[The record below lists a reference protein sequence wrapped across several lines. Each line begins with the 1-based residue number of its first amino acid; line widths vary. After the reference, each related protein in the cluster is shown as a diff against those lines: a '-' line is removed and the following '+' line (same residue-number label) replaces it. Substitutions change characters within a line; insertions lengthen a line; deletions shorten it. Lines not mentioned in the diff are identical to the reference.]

1 VTLEQDL
8 SISLEGF
15 NTEDDANN
23 VGYSTKTAIKVL
35 EEQYSLNISKLRQV
49 IVSADFP
56 SALQN
61 ITSEYQHR
69 LQSTYTNNDQAR
81 AIGKVISKIGK
92 NKQQDEHALV
102 LSFDF
107 YSEWFQEDGSISI
120 NESNIRPVLHRLH
133 HELVHIHE
141 KNTLID
147 LDQNK
152 SIGSYDDALLMLATS
167 AWSEYLANFEST
179 PSAPDE
185 LVIETLAT
193 LEKVINEVPSE
204 INNFVSRRKSGLISI
219 DEMHLAV
226 KDRVKLIVNM
236 YAYAH
241 GYIHGMN
248 INVQE
253 QFLSLY
259 VLLSESKLSKNFL
272 ALGESLLA
280 LKVVYDDGKLKEY
293 NAFNEVTNAIESI
306 YSTFGVMLERI
317 AGEDGAD
324 LYIHIS

>member
-1 VTLEQDL
+1 LEQDL

-23 VGYSTKTAIKVL
+23 VGHTTQTVIKVL
-35 EEQYSLNISKLRQV
+35 EEQYNLNISKLRKV
-49 IVSADFP
+49 IVSPDFP
-56 SALQN
+56 SALQR

-81 AIGKVISKIGK
+81 AIGKVISRIGK

-107 YSEWFQEDGSISI
+107 YGEWFLEDGSVSI

-152 SIGSYDDALLMLATS
+152 SIGNYDDALLMLATS

-185 LVIETLAT
+185 LVIETLET
-193 LEKVINEVPSE
+193 LEKVINQVPSE
-204 INNFVSRRKSGLISI
+204 INSFVSKRKSDLIPLE
-219 DEMHLAV
+219 EMHFAV
-226 KDRVKLIVNM
+226 KNRIKLIVNM
-236 YAYAH
+236 YAYSH

-253 QFLSLY
+253 QFSSLY
-259 VLLSESKLSKNFL
+259 VLLSESKLSKQFF

-280 LKVVYDDGKLKEY
+280 LKVVYEDEKLKEY
-293 NAFNEVTNAIESI
+293 DAFDEVTNAIESI

-317 AGEDGAD
+317 TGEDGAD